1 GGTVGEVMARQQL
14 LIANY
19 PHMIDNGILTPN
31 SMMLPVNG
39 GLFTSVMLGVSFY
52 DDNGKNTSGV
62 NFLVSALP
70 KP

>member
-1 GGTVGEVMARQQL
+1 
-14 LIANY
+14 
-19 PHMIDNGILTPN
+19 MIDNGILTPN